1 MRLYSF
7 TMTTMPHRP
16 IDDDRI
22 LQLLPERLDDVIAG
36 IDRRIAAQVDLIL
49 HDPTFQ
55 RLERAWRGLWFVVE
69 RTLFDENIRIDLLNC
84 SKEDLR
90 LDFDAT
96 GPADKGGLHAIVY
109 ARAIGS
115 GHEPY
120 GAILAN
126 FEFGP
131 EPEEMA
137 LLQRCAT
144 VALLA
149 QAPFVAAASPRLLGI
164 EGYRALG
171 ATDGGREPDVL
182 RRLREEEEGARAL
195 GLVLPRFLLRAPFG
209 RGERT
214 EASFAYEES
223 TEDHES
229 YCWGNAIF
237 AFATR
242 LTDSFARYRWC
253 PNIIGPG
260 GGGLIEGLPQPERE
274 GVIEAPTEVALSFP
288 QEAAIAER
296 GLIPLVAVAP
306 GQACFFSASSLRA
319 PRSFGDTEEARAAEM
334 NYMLGSHLPY
344 FFIVA
349 RVVHYLKVIY
359 RSYQHAFETPEEAE
373 KELNDWLAQYVADRN
388 VVTAASRG
396 RKPLRKVKVRIL
408 NTEHESDWYRLE
420 IQLRP
425 HFKYMGA
432 FFTLGVHNRIEKR

>member
-1 MRLYSF
+1 MP
-7 TMTTMPHRP
+7 TMPHRA

-36 IDRRIAAQVDLIL
+36 IDRRIAEQVDLIL
-49 HDPTFQ
+49 HHPLFQ

-90 LDFDAT
+90 VDLEAA

-109 ARAIGS
+109 TSAIGS

-137 LLQRCAT
+137 MLQRCAA

-164 EGYRALG
+164 ESYRALG
-171 ATDGGREPDVL
+171 AADGGQEPDVL
-182 RRLREEEEGARAL
+182 QRLREEEGARAL

-223 TEDHES
+223 TEGHES

-260 GGGLIEGLPQPERE
+260 GGGLIEGLPRPERE
-274 GVIEAPTEVALSFP
+274 GVMEAPTEVGLSLS

-319 PRSFGDTEEARAAEM
+319 PRSFGDTEEGRAAEM
-334 NYMLGSHLPY
+334 NYMLGTRLPY

-349 RVVHYLKVIY
+349 RIVHYLKVIY

-373 KELNDWLAQYVADRN
+373 KELNDWLAQYVADRD
-388 VVTAASRG
+388 VVTAASRA
-396 RKPLRKVKVRIL
+396 RRPLRKVKVCIL
-408 NTEHESDWYRLE
+408 NTEHESDWYRLDV
-420 IQLRP
+420 QLRP
-425 HFKYMGA
+425 HFKHMGA
-432 FFTLGVHNRIEKR
+432 FFTLGAHNRFEKR

>member
-16 IDDDRI
+16 IDDDRL

-90 LDFDAT
+90 LDFEAA

-109 ARAIGS
+109 ARAIG
-115 GHEPY
+115 GGREPY

-137 LLQRCAT
+137 LLQRCAA

-164 EGYRALG
+164 ESYRALG

-182 RRLREEEEGARAL
+182 QRLREDEGARAL

-209 RGERT
+209 RGART
-214 EASFAYEES
+214 EASFPYEES
-223 TEDHES
+223 TENHES

-253 PNIIGPG
+253 PNIIGPE

-274 GVIEAPTEVALSFP
+274 GVIETPTEVGLSFP
-288 QEAAIAER
+288 QEAAIAQR

-319 PRSFGDTEEARAAEM
+319 PRSFGDTEEGRAAEW
-334 NYMLGSHLPY
+334 NYMLGNRLPY

-349 RVVHYLKVIY
+349 RIVHYLKVIY

-396 RKPLRKVKVRIL
+396 RKPLRKVKVCIL
-408 NTEHESDWYRLE
+408 DTEHESDWYRLE
-420 IQLRP
+420 MQLRP

-432 FFTLGVHNRIEKR
+432 FFTLGAHNRIEKR